1 MPVPSADKDVV
12 QLDLS
17 YIDGRNAK
25 WFNHLENNLAVS
37 YKLKLTFT
45 IQPPPPSYWLKLNKN
60 TVMLWPVWLNWLSAV
75 PRSKRLL
82 VTFPV

>member
-1 MPVPSADKDVV
+1 MLIPVRMAIILKNLFKMPVPSADKDVV

-45 IQPPPPSYWLKLNKN
+45 IQPPPPSY
-60 TVMLWPVWLNWLSAV
+60 
-75 PRSKRLL
+75 
-82 VTFPV
+82 